1 MRRPPILKLAFA
13 MATLGLLAACVTDDR
28 GHRGHRPRE
37 AGRVA
42 IPADY
47 LPPPGACRI
56 WLPDRPPHYQ
66 PPPGSCRHLRR
77 NVPPGAVLVHG

>member
-1 MRRPPILKLAFA
+1 MPRASLSKLALA
-13 MATLGLLAACVTDDR
+13 AAALGLLSACATDGPDYR
-28 GHRGHRPRE
+28 GHRSRE

-56 WLPDRPPHYQ
+56 WLPDRSPRHQ
-66 PPPGSCRHLRR
+66 PPAGSCRHLRR
-77 NVPPGAVLVHG
+77 HVPPGAVLVHG